1 MGAWLEYENSEI
13 NSIRQLV
20 LMVSAISLLG
30 FTGCNSLDTAA
41 GKGFPN
47 ALIGKIDPEPNE
59 DVVAG
64 NRDWYQM
71 RD

>member
-1 MGAWLEYENSEI
+1 
-13 NSIRQLV
+13 
-20 LMVSAISLLG
+20 MVSAISLLG